1 MFATKYRMAA
11 AAAVVTLMIGYAIAI
26 ASQAQSQFN
35 ASPNWVPIG
44 VASGAGSNVA
54 WFHEPSSRQA
64 LACRLVEGQ
73 GGNPSA
79 VICTSG
85 RLP

>member
-1 MFATKYRMAA
+1 MFATRYRMAA
-11 AAAVVTLMIGYAIAI
+11 GAAVVTLMIGFAI

-73 GGNPSA
+73 GAIQSA
-79 VICTSG
+79 VVCTSG

>member
-1 MFATKYRMAA
+1 MFATRYRMAA
-11 AAAVVTLMIGYAIAI
+11 GAAVVTLMIGFAI
-26 ASQAQSQFN
+26 ASQAQSQSQFN

-73 GGNPSA
+73 GGNPPA
-79 VICTSG
+79 LVCTSG